1 MMANAQKMAEK
12 NPPNITILFVD
23 DDPLFIEILKVSMMA
38 LEYNVIYSYSAKEA
52 LSIMEKQSVH
62 IVVTDI
68 RMPEMNGFEL
78 LRIIKQK
85 YPHTPVVA
93 LTSDDDLKNAT
104 EFMRQ
109 GGSNYLKKSSDH
121 EELDMVLNSAI
132 KHWSLLDELRLSN
145 QTLEKKNK
153 ALKKTVLKQRETFF
167 QLKKAKELAES
178 AAQAKSELLAKLSH
192 ELRTPLH
199 GISSYINFLQND
211 TCLNTGQKEKLDII
225 YQCSETMGTL
235 IDNSLSKLE
244 NIPVTLEDQ
253 FQKDAVEASDAFEQ
267 DITQQIKMNL
277 KDIQKIGISQSIKDL
292 YFMIQ
297 EGDIESVKK
306 WCVSMKNH
314 DDKVYDAFA
323 RHIFQLVS
331 TFQLSKIES
340 ILYQNFFKTSN

>member
-1 MMANAQKMAEK
+1 MRANAQKMAEK
-12 NPPNITILFVD
+12 IHQNITILFVD
-23 DDPLFIEILKVSMMA
+23 DDPVFIEILKVSMMD
-38 LEYNVIYSYSAKEA
+38 LDYDVIYSYSAQEA

-62 IVVTDI
+62 VVVTDI

-121 EELDMVLNSAI
+121 DELDMVLNSAI

-145 QTLEKKNK
+145 QTLEKNNK
-153 ALKKTVLKQRETFF
+153 ALKNTVLKQRETYF
-167 QLKKAKELAES
+167 QLKKAKALAES
-178 AAQAKSELLAKLSH
+178 AAQAKSELLANLSH

-199 GISSYINFLQND
+199 GITSYVNFLRND
-211 TCLNTGQKEKLDII
+211 TGLNSSQKEKLDII
-225 YQCSETMGTL
+225 SQCSETMGAL

-244 NIPVTLEDQ
+244 NIPVTLDDQ
-253 FQKDAVEASDAFEQ
+253 FQKNASEATDALEQ
-267 DITQQIKMNL
+267 DIMHIIMDL
-277 KDIQKIGISQSIKDL
+277 KDIKRIGISQPIQDL
-292 YFMIQ
+292 YFMVQ
-297 EGDIESVKK
+297 EGDIENIKK
-306 WCVSMKNH
+306 WCAKMKNLE
-314 DDKVYDAFA
+314 DNVYDAFA